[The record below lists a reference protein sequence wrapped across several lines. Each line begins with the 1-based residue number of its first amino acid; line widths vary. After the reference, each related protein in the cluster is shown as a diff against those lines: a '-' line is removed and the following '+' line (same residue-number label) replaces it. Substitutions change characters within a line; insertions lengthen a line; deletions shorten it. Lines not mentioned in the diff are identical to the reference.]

1 MRLIKLIGVF
11 NPLLQKSD
19 IYGAIMETV
28 LYSNEL
34 FVITRVEVYDEDKDS
49 VASFFELIELP
60 NKKIGM
66 FDSYSDAE
74 KAMITKLSGLDEN

>member
-1 MRLIKLIGVF
+1 V
-11 NPLLQKSD
+11 QQ
-19 IYGAIMETV
+19 IYGATMETV

-34 FVITRVEVYDEDKDS
+34 FVITRVEVYDEDEDS

-60 NKKIGM
+60 NKKIGI

-74 KAMITKLSGLDEN
+74 RAMLTKLSALDEN